1 MNTALIALAAVLL
14 DWLLGEPKKYH
25 PLVGFGWLA
34 QRVERIFY
42 GEPESG
48 QRRIRGLAALCFLVV
63 PAVALA
69 TYLSALPTAGLFF
82 QLLALYFAPAPAAI
96 TGPALGLSQAG
107 ACLNQQCRARRV
119 LPSTA

>member
-42 GEPESG
+42 GEPETG
-48 QRRIRGLAALCFLVV
+48 QHRIL
-63 PAVALA
+63 
-69 TYLSALPTAGLFF
+69 TA
-82 QLLALYFAPAPAAI
+82 
-96 TGPALGLSQAG
+96 
-107 ACLNQQCRARRV
+107 
-119 LPSTA
+119 